1 MVNGEWSRVRPL
13 FTDHLS
19 PITGKF
25 RGSKF
30 SGQRLDPAEEILF
43 VGHSCDLV
51 AELAVLKEEQRWNRA
66 NVVLVRKTLVLV
78 DVDLRDLDRAGFFFR
93 DLVQKGGDHF
103 AGATPFRPEIDNH
116 WLVALGYFTL
126 KICLVEIDRYRI
138 LHYPK

>member
-1 MVNGEWSRVRPL
+1 MTGVGFAL
-13 FTDHLS
+13 YS
-19 PITGKF
+19 PITYHHSPALFLKGIVL
-25 RGSKF
+25 R
-30 SGQRLDPAEEILF
+30 QRLDPAEQILF
-43 VGHSCDLV
+43 VRHSCDLI
-51 AELAVLKEEQRWNRA
+51 AELAVLKEEQRGNRA

-103 AGATPFRPEIDNH
+103 AGPAPFRPEIDNH